1 MAEPQPASG
10 GLTDQAALG
19 CCSDPDP
26 STKVGAEPISPE
38 SGPKDRADPRAQ
50 PGPAR
55 TGFEPHAA
63 ACATLSAWDGPKW
76 AGERGLMVCNGGSVR
91 ESIS

>member
-38 SGPKDRADPRAQ
+38 SGPSVAHLGSKDRADSRAQ

-55 TGFEPHAA
+55 TGFEPQSDPLGRAEVG
-63 ACATLSAWDGPKW
+63 W
-76 AGERGLMVCNGGSVR
+76 GED
-91 ESIS
+91 

>member
-26 STKVGAEPISPE
+26 STKVGAEPFSPE
-38 SGPKDRADPRAQ
+38 SRGPAWRIWGPKIEPIPPGSARPGSDWIRIPFDR
-50 PGPAR
+50 
-55 TGFEPHAA
+55 
-63 ACATLSAWDGPKW
+63 L
-76 AGERGLMVCNGGSVR
+76 CNSVR
-91 ESIS
+91 LGRAEVGWGED

>member
-38 SGPKDRADPRAQ
+38 SGASVTLLGSKERADS
-50 PGPAR
+50 PGSAKPGSDWIR
-55 TGFEPHAA
+55 TPFDRPCNSVSLGRVEVG
-63 ACATLSAWDGPKW
+63 W
-76 AGERGLMVCNGGSVR
+76 GED
-91 ESIS
+91 